1 MPELAQRFGFDLANA
16 LACDLE
22 LLADLFERM
31 VAGGLALHRVQSLKA
46 VRDRTG

>member
-1 MPELAQRFGFDLANA
+1 MSFRR
-16 LACDLE
+16 
-22 LLADLFERM
+22 LADATVAPYLAFIARM